1 MILTFFSQN
10 DIIFSVLLDT
20 EKGESKM
27 ESNLIHSKLKMKGK
41 NVEWLAN
48 EMTAYGQPISASTIY
63 KKLKGE
69 VVFKASDIK
78 LISQLLDLNNEE
90 IMTIFFSELVSKKT
104 HINVERIVMNEKK
117 Y

>member
-1 MILTFFSQN
+1 
-10 DIIFSVLLDT
+10 
-20 EKGESKM
+20 M
-27 ESNLIHSKLKMKGK
+27 ESNLIHSKLRMKGK

-69 VVFKASDIK
+69 VVFKAADIK
-78 LISQLLDLNNEE
+78 LISQLLDLKNEE
-90 IMTIFFSELVSKKT
+90 IMAIFFSESVSKKT
-104 HINVERIVMNEKK
+104 QVDIERIVMNEKN

>member
-48 EMTAYGQPISASTIY
+48 EMTA
-63 KKLKGE
+63 
-69 VVFKASDIK
+69 
-78 LISQLLDLNNEE
+78 
-90 IMTIFFSELVSKKT
+90 
-104 HINVERIVMNEKK
+104 
-117 Y
+117 

>member
-1 MILTFFSQN
+1 MFFSQN

-78 LISQLLDLNNEE
+78 SNQLYQMGDSSLKEQNFGRFPLR
-90 IMTIFFSELVSKKT
+90 FSPDT
-104 HINVERIVMNEKK
+104 
-117 Y
+117 

>member
-63 KKLKGE
+63 KK
-69 VVFKASDIK
+69 IK
-78 LISQLLDLNNEE
+78 RRSCFQSIG
-90 IMTIFFSELVSKKT
+90 
-104 HINVERIVMNEKK
+104 

>member
-10 DIIFSVLLDT
+10 DIISSVLLDT

-78 LISQLLDLNNEE
+78 LISQLLDFN
-90 IMTIFFSELVSKKT
+90 MTIFFSELVSKKT
-104 HINVERIVMNEKK
+104 HISVERIVMNEKK